1 MKCAICGNKN
11 FKKFSY
17 DSHTRKFNLKKLIKF
32 FLIKIDFIIPNKLIK
47 LKSISSRNRNG
58 FSGFVN
64 VCIDCGYGVMDA
76 IPSKNKLIQYYN
88 LDYWK
93 MRDTAVPKFK
103 KLYKKNLRGLSQ
115 SLFSLDFIKKIK
127 PKNLN
132 FLDIGA
138 AGAWA
143 MLNIRDKVSEKKINL
158 HTVEAGKIWESYYQ
172 EAKIKK
178 VSDFFPFKSKIKYDY
193 IHTSHW
199 LEHVRDIKST
209 LNWFTNNINKGGFV
223 FVEVPNTEF
232 NYWDEDI
239 DDTPHI
245 HFFTRKSL
253 EKLFKKYNF
262 ECVKIDVLG
271 PSYLE
276 LISKQPIHHKKNSR
290 GVYLRAIFKRK

>member
-1 MKCAICGNKN
+1 MKCSICGNKN
-11 FKKFSY
+11 FKKFRY
-17 DSHTRKFNLKKLIKF
+17 DFHTRKFNLKKLIKY
-32 FLIKIDFIIPNKLIK
+32 FLIKFDFIIPSKLIK

-64 VCIDCGYGVMDA
+64 VCIDCGYGIMDS
-76 IPSKNKLIQYYN
+76 IPSKKKLIKYYN
-88 LDYWK
+88 LEYWNK
-93 MRDTAVPKFK
+93 RDSTVPKFK
-103 KLYKKNLRGLSQ
+103 KLYKKNFRGLSQ
-115 SLFSLDFIKKIK
+115 SLFSLEFIKKIK
-127 PKNLN
+127 SNNLN

-143 MLNIRDKVSEKKINL
+143 ILNIRDKISEKTINL
-158 HTVEAGKIWESYYQ
+158 NTVEAGQVWESYYQ
-172 EAKIKK
+172 EAKISK

-199 LEHVRDIKST
+199 LEHVIDIKST
-209 LNWFTNNINKGGFV
+209 LNWFSNNIKKGGFV

-253 EKLFKKYNF
+253 EKLFIKYNF

-276 LISKQPIHHKKNSR
+276 LISKQPIHYKKNST
-290 GVYLRAIFKRK
+290 GVYLRGIFKRK

>member
-1 MKCAICGNKN
+1 MKCSICGNKN
-11 FKKFSY
+11 FKKFRY
-17 DSHTRKFNLKKLIKF
+17 DFHTNKFNLKKLIKF
-32 FLIKIDFIIPNKLIK
+32 FLIKIDFFIPNKLIK
-47 LKSISSRNRNG
+47 LKCISSRKRYG

-64 VCIDCGYGVMDA
+64 VCTDCGYGILDT
-76 IPSKNKLIQYYN
+76 IPTEKKLIKYYN
-88 LDYWK
+88 LEYWNK
-93 MRDTAVPKFK
+93 RDSTVPKFK

-115 SLFSLDFIKKIK
+115 SLFSLEIIKKLK
-127 PKNLN
+127 SNNLN

-143 MLNIRDKVSEKKINL
+143 ILNIRDKITEKTINL
-158 HTVEAGKIWESYYQ
+158 HTVEAGQVWGSYYQ
-172 EAKIKK
+172 EAKINK

-199 LEHVRDIKST
+199 LEHVREIKST
-209 LNWFTNNINKGGFV
+209 LNWFRNNINKGGFI

-232 NYWDEDI
+232 NYWDRDI

-253 EKLFKKYNF
+253 EKLFKNYNF
-262 ECVKIDVLG
+262 EFVKMDVLG

-276 LISKQPIHHKKNSR
+276 LNSKQPIHHNINPT